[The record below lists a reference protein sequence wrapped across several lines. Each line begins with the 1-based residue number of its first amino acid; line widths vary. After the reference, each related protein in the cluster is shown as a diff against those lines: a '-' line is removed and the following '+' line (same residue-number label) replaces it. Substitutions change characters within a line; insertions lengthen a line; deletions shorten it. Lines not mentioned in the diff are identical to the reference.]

1 MGKPD
6 LIEQRQYAE
15 TIMAGL
21 NIRPFRVDLT
31 EGLLL
36 VPRGPSR
43 RCAKALQALRL
54 AFCGGTVDVGREV
67 LAGFRLW
74 GLFGLGSKSPKFLQG
89 VGYRDFPV

>member
-36 VPRGPSR
+36 VPEGR
-43 RCAKALQALRL
+43 
-54 AFCGGTVDVGREV
+54 VGVVEK
-67 LAGFRLW
+67 LCEH
-74 GLFGLGSKSPKFLQG
+74 FGWPFVVESWK
-89 VGYRDFPV
+89 

>member
-1 MGKPD
+1 MGSPD

-36 VPRGPSR
+36 VPEARVNVAQKL
-43 RCAKALQALRL
+43 CKH
-54 AFCGGTVDVGREV
+54 
-67 LAGFRLW
+67 
-74 GLFGLGSKSPKFLQG
+74 FGWPFVVAPLT
-89 VGYRDFPV
+89 

>member
-1 MGKPD
+1 MGNPD

-36 VPRGPSR
+36 VPESR
-43 RCAKALQALRL
+43 
-54 AFCGGTVDVGREV
+54 VGV
-67 LAGFRLW
+67 VQKLCKH
-74 GLFGLGSKSPKFLQG
+74 FGWPFVVAPLT
-89 VGYRDFPV
+89 